1 MAVTLCVSVH
11 TGAHISR
18 NVTASDTQIVV
29 ENWLV
34 ETFSG
39 TRQQQSQREKKRER
53 GREGGRVSPL
63 LSCSVVLTSTGE
75 GRPVSHTY

>member
-53 GREGGRVSPL
+53 GREGGRESFSSSL
-63 LSCSVVLTSTGE
+63 LLRGADLHRR
-75 GRPVSHTY
+75 G